1 MKTLLKNG
9 WVIDVFTGEKGKADV
24 LMEDDRILK
33 TGLIDP
39 AQADQVIDVTGCFIC
54 PGFIDSHIH
63 IESTMLAPAEF
74 ARACVPHG
82 TTAVIADPHEIANV
96 CGTVGIDYILE
107 ASEGL
112 PLTVYVML
120 PSCVPATPFD
130 ESGAALNAAD
140 LEPYYDHP
148 RVLGLGEM
156 MNYPGVLGKDPE
168 VLAKLKAARDRGL
181 PINGHAPLLSGEQL
195 EQYIAEGIGDD
206 HECTSFEEAK
216 ERIEKGQRVMI
227 RQGTAAQ
234 NLLDLIDLL
243 DEPWASRCLLASDD
257 KHPADLLEKGHLD
270 HMIRMAA
277 AEGKD
282 PVAAIRMATIQTA
295 EYFGLK
301 NIGAIKE
308 GYQADVLVLE
318 DLDRLILRHAFHK
331 GIQTVKEGQL
341 LDFSAPVL
349 PEKTDAAVR
358 GSFQLRK
365 LVPEDFH
372 IPHTG
377 THACRV
383 IELIPG
389 QLLTKE
395 WITPIDF
402 DKANGVDPERKILK
416 LAVIERHGK
425 TGNTG
430 LGFLAGTE
438 LKEGAIASSVSH
450 DSHNLI
456 VLGTNEEDMA
466 LAGNRLRE
474 LGGGCISVRNG
485 RILAEMPLPI
495 GGLMAERPA
504 EVMAQQNQKLRESV
518 ELLGAPE
525 SSEPFMPM
533 AFMSLAVI
541 PHLKLTTLGLVDVDQ
556 WKIVP
561 LLAE

>member
-9 WVIDVFTGEKGKADV
+9 WMIDVFTGEKGKADV

-39 AQADQVIDVTGCFIC
+39 AQADQVIDVSGCFIC

-318 DLDRLILRHAFHK
+318 DLDRLTLRHAFHK
-331 GIQTVKEGQL
+331 GIQT
-341 LDFSAPVL
+341 
-349 PEKTDAAVR
+349 
-358 GSFQLRK
+358 LRK
-365 LVPEDFH
+365 VSCWTSPPLSFRKRPTLRFEAPFNCGNWYRRTSIFLTPGSMLV
-372 IPHTG
+372 G
-377 THACRV
+377 
-383 IELIPG
+383 
-389 QLLTKE
+389 
-395 WITPIDF
+395 
-402 DKANGVDPERKILK
+402 
-416 LAVIERHGK
+416 
-425 TGNTG
+425 
-430 LGFLAGTE
+430 
-438 LKEGAIASSVSH
+438 
-450 DSHNLI
+450 
-456 VLGTNEEDMA
+456 
-466 LAGNRLRE
+466 
-474 LGGGCISVRNG
+474 
-485 RILAEMPLPI
+485 
-495 GGLMAERPA
+495 
-504 EVMAQQNQKLRESV
+504 
-518 ELLGAPE
+518 
-525 SSEPFMPM
+525 
-533 AFMSLAVI
+533 
-541 PHLKLTTLGLVDVDQ
+541 
-556 WKIVP
+556 
-561 LLAE
+561 